1 MTNEIPNRQRPIP
14 VNTDL
19 IPEAEAAKKQASG
32 IPSRV
37 PPTPPPVRG
46 GAPIKA
52 MPAQSVA
59 PVLKGIVKFGTLT
72 KCNVGH
78 RILLYGPGGI
88 GKTTLACAL
97 PGPVAFVD
105 LDESLQRLLPQL
117 ATSRLS
123 ENVIPVEGI
132 ATWSALRLALQSD
145 GWDGVRSIV
154 IDTGTKAEEL
164 ALAWMFSNIK
174 EKGVSVSRMED
185 YGYKSGYRHLFDTFN
200 LLLSDLDAHARA
212 GRNVVLV
219 CHECAAKVPN
229 PQGLDWIRYEPRL
242 AQDDKNCQL
251 RYRAKE
257 WADHVLALVYDV
269 NVSDKG
275 KGQGSGTRTIY
286 TSELPYCMAKSRSV
300 QGAFPLTAGL
310 EFIKESS
317 EEFWAGIIN

>member
-1 MTNEIPNRQRPIP
+1 MNSIP
-14 VNTDL
+14 VKTDL
-19 IPEAEAAKKQASG
+19 IPAAAALTAQDGVA
-32 IPSRV
+32 PARV
-37 PPTPPPVRG
+37 PTKIPPPPVRG
-46 GAPIKA
+46 GIPVKA
-52 MPAQSVA
+52 MPQSVA
-59 PVLKGIVKFGTLT
+59 PAPKAMVKFGKLGKTY
-72 KCNVGH
+72 VGH

-88 GKTTLACAL
+88 GKTTLACSL
-97 PGPVAFVD
+97 PGPVAFFD
-105 LDESLQRLLPQL
+105 LDESLERLLPQL
-117 ATSRLS
+117 VADRLDT
-123 ENVIPVEGI
+123 NLVPVEGI
-132 ATWSALRLALQSD
+132 STWSALRAALQSD
-145 GWDGVRSIV
+145 GWDDIRSIV

-164 ALAWMFSNIK
+164 AIAWMFANIK

-200 LLLSDLDAHARA
+200 LLLCDLDAHARA

-286 TSELPYCMAKSRSV
+286 ASELPYCMAKSRTIE
-300 QGAFPLTAGL
+300 GAVPLAKGVN
-310 EFIKESS
+310 
-317 EEFWAGIIN
+317 FWANIFAELNKGE